1 MTRRGWRAS
10 MALASLTS
18 VVLMSGMTVAT
29 TAPIQLVAISSRTS
43 PGTLSILIEASQP
56 APYITS
62 QPDPLTLFVDLR
74 NVSTA
79 RVVNRFSAGL
89 GPVMSVDVE
98 DVAAPD
104 GSAVARVRMSLA
116 TPVRHEV
123 HSTRGTIRVD
133 FDLSAPDA
141 PPPPTVRKST
151 VAAVATVLERIE
163 TRADAEGVTVLL
175 VGNGQ
180 LLPSQVGKAADLPPR
195 LFLDFPDVRSGV
207 PPVTLVEL
215 GPIERVRVA
224 PNSRTPLVTRV
235 VLDLRW
241 PAAYR
246 IETPETNEHEL
257 RVIVFN
263 DEALLAEPAIRA
275 VPEVAEPAI
284 PAIPEVAEPAIPA
297 IPEVAEPA
305 ILAIP
310 EVAELAIPAVPEV
323 PEVMALASTAGPA
336 DVTDVVAA
344 GRSQRLPANSVF
356 VDPMA
361 ALRVMEAPE
370 AMEALRFV
378 GSLGLAAAAE
388 AARAETRVQSVLA
401 PAPIPPPAP
410 LATASLTSAPASPLR
425 TVIRAHQLGQGQVG
439 QPQRQYTGHAVSF
452 DFQNADLRA
461 VLRTFAEISSL
472 NIVIDPEVDGR
483 VDVALRDVPW
493 DQAFDLI
500 LQTNRLEYILT
511 GNIIRIAPSSV
522 LRTEAILRRD
532 LAAEQEL
539 AGELVDVTRT
549 LNYARA
555 EALAGLLTQSVLS
568 SRGQVQFDERTNTLI
583 ITDLVARLN
592 RADELISALDRAEPQ
607 VEIEAR
613 IVQVNTDYAK
623 ALGIEWGINGRVA
636 PELGNTTPLSFPNRG
651 GLTGRTGFSQGP
663 VGADARALLTENIG
677 TAVNLGAVNATSAI
691 GLALGSVSGAFNL
704 DVALSAL
711 ETEGKGR
718 ILSSPRITT
727 QNNVT
732 ATIIQG
738 DQIPIQTVAN
748 NTVTVTFQ
756 DAALTL
762 TVTPQITAADT
773 VIMQIE
779 LDNDVADFSR
789 SVNGIPP
796 IITQSASTTLQVADG
811 QTTVI
816 GGIFESIET
825 ERRRRTPGLSR
836 IPLLGWLFK
845 SEATTESSDE
855 LLIFVTPHILR

>member
-79 RVVNRFSAGL
+79 RVVNRFSAGR

-284 PAIPEVAEPAIPA
+284 
-297 IPEVAEPA
+297 
-305 ILAIP
+305 LAIP

-388 AARAETRVQSVLA
+388 AARAETRVRSVLA

-592 RADELISALDRAEPQ
+592 RADELISALDRAESQ

>member
-1 MTRRGWRAS
+1 MTPRGWCAS

-18 VVLMSGMTVAT
+18 VVPMSGMSGMIVAT

-56 APYITS
+56 AAYIIS

-79 RVVNRFSAGL
+79 GVANRFSAGR
-89 GPVMSVDVE
+89 GPVRSVDIE
-98 DVAAPD
+98 DLAAPD
-104 GSAVARVRMSLA
+104 GIAVARVRMSLA
-116 TPVRHEV
+116 TPVGHEV
-123 HSTRGTIRVD
+123 HSTRETIRVD

-141 PPPPTVRKST
+141 PSPPTVREST
-151 VAAVATVLERIE
+151 VATVATVLDRLE
-163 TRADAEGVTVLL
+163 TRADAEGITVVLG
-175 VGNGQ
+175 GNGQ
-180 LLPSQVGKAADLPPR
+180 LLPSQVGEATDLPPR

-207 PPVTLVEL
+207 PSVTPVEL
-215 GPIERVRVA
+215 GPVERVRVA

-246 IETPETNEHEL
+246 IETPETSEREL
-257 RVIVFN
+257 RVIVLN
-263 DEALLAEPAIRA
+263 DEASRAEPAIRA

-284 PAIPEVAEPAIPA
+284 PAISRVAELAIPAVPGVAEPAIPA
-297 IPEVAEPA
+297 IPR
-305 ILAIP
+305 
-310 EVAELAIPAVPEV
+310 VAELAIPTVPEV
-323 PEVMALASTAGPA
+323 VDLASTAGPA

-344 GRSQRLPANSVF
+344 GRPQR
-356 VDPMA
+356 A
-361 ALRVMEAPE
+361 AGELGVRGSHGRASGGSLQSAE
-370 AMEALRFV
+370 
-378 GSLGLAAAAE
+378 SLGLAAAVA
-388 AARAETRVQSVLA
+388 AARPARAGTQAQQVQSVLA

-410 LATASLTSAPASPLR
+410 LGTVPMVPLTSASASPVSN
-425 TVIRAHQLGQGQVG
+425 VIRAQPLGQAQLGQ
-439 QPQRQYTGHAVSF
+439 PPPQYTGHAVSF

-493 DQAFDLI
+493 DQAFALI
-500 LQTNRLEYILT
+500 LQTNRLEYTLDGT
-511 GNIIRIAPSSV
+511 IIRIAPSEV
-522 LRTEAILRRD
+522 LRAEAEARRR
-532 LAAEQEL
+532 LAEEEAL
-539 AGELVDVTRT
+539 AGELVVFTRT

-555 EALAGLLTQSVLS
+555 TDLAGLIIESVLS
-568 SRGQVQFDERTNTLI
+568 SRGQVQFDDRTNTLI
-583 ITDLVARLN
+583 MTDLVDRLT
-592 RADELISALDRAEPQ
+592 RADELITTLDQAEPQ

-613 IVQVNTDYAK
+613 IVQVNTDYAQS
-623 ALGIEWGINGRVA
+623 LGIEWGINGRA
-636 PELGNTTPLSFPNRG
+636 SPELGNTTPLSFPNRVELSG
-651 GLTGRTGFSQGP
+651 RNLGLQGP
-663 VGADARALLTENIG
+663 LGPAGAA
-677 TAVNLGAVNATSAI
+677 TAVNLGAVNPTSAV
-691 GLALGSVSGAFNL
+691 GLALGSVAGAFNL
-704 DVALSAL
+704 DVVLSAL

-718 ILSSPRITT
+718 ILSTPRITT
-727 QNNVT
+727 QNNVQ

-796 IITQSASTTLQVADG
+796 IITQSATTTLQVADG
-811 QTTVI
+811 ETTVI

-825 ERRRRTPGLSR
+825 ERRSRTPGLSR

-845 SEATTESSDE
+845 SESNTESSDE
-855 LLIFVTPHILR
+855 LLIFVTPHIIR

>member
-29 TAPIQLVAISSRTS
+29 TAPLQLVAISSRTS

-79 RVVNRFSAGL
+79 GVVNRFSAGR
-89 GPVMSVDVE
+89 GPVRSVDVE

-224 PNSRTPLVTRV
+224 PNSQTPLVTRV

-284 PAIPEVAEPAIPA
+284 RAVPEVAEPAIPA
-297 IPEVAEPA
+297 IPEVAE
-305 ILAIP
+305 
-310 EVAELAIPAVPEV
+310 LAIPAVLEV
-323 PEVMALASTAGPA
+323 VDLASTAGPA
-336 DVTDVVAA
+336 DVVAA
-344 GRSQRLPANSVF
+344 GRPQRLPANSVF

-361 ALRVMEAPE
+361 ALRVMEATE
-370 AMEALRFV
+370 AVDVVEGLRSV

-583 ITDLVARLN
+583 MTDLVAPPGQGR
-592 RADELISALDRAEPQ
+592 RAH
-607 VEIEAR
+607 
-613 IVQVNTDYAK
+613 
-623 ALGIEWGINGRVA
+623 
-636 PELGNTTPLSFPNRG
+636 
-651 GLTGRTGFSQGP
+651 
-663 VGADARALLTENIG
+663 
-677 TAVNLGAVNATSAI
+677 LGARPGPSHRSKSKPASCRSTPITRRRS
-691 GLALGSVSGAFNL
+691 GSSGGSTAG
-704 DVALSAL
+704 S
-711 ETEGKGR
+711 R
-718 ILSSPRITT
+718 LSS
-727 QNNVT
+727 
-732 ATIIQG
+732 
-738 DQIPIQTVAN
+738 
-748 NTVTVTFQ
+748 
-756 DAALTL
+756 
-762 TVTPQITAADT
+762 
-773 VIMQIE
+773 
-779 LDNDVADFSR
+779 
-789 SVNGIPP
+789 GI
-796 IITQSASTTLQVADG
+796 
-811 QTTVI
+811 
-816 GGIFESIET
+816 
-825 ERRRRTPGLSR
+825 RRRCHSR
-836 IPLLGWLFK
+836 IGAG
-845 SEATTESSDE
+845 SRDE
-855 LLIFVTPHILR
+855 PASRRDPWAPTRARC

>member
-1 MTRRGWRAS
+1 MPS

-18 VVLMSGMTVAT
+18 VVPMSGMSVAT

-79 RVVNRFSAGL
+79 GVVNRFSAGR
-89 GPVMSVDVE
+89 GPVRSVDIE
-98 DVAAPD
+98 DLAAPD
-104 GSAVARVRMSLA
+104 GSAIARVRMSLA
-116 TPVRHEV
+116 TLVRHEV
-123 HSTRGTIRVD
+123 HSTRETIRVD
-133 FDLSAPDA
+133 FDLSARDA
-141 PPPPTVRKST
+141 PSPPTVKEIT
-151 VAAVATVLERIE
+151 AATVATVLDRIE
-163 TRADAEGVTVLL
+163 TRADAEGITVVLG
-175 VGNGQ
+175 GNGQ
-180 LLPSQVGKAADLPPR
+180 LLPSQVGEAADLPPR
-195 LFLDFPDVRSGV
+195 LFLDFPDVRSDV
-207 PPVTLVEL
+207 PSVTPVEL

-246 IETPETNEHEL
+246 IETPETSEREL
-257 RVIVFN
+257 RVIVLN
-263 DEALLAEPAIRA
+263 DEALPAEPALRA

-284 PAIPEVAEPAIPA
+284 PAIPRVAD
-297 IPEVAEPA
+297 
-305 ILAIP
+305 
-310 EVAELAIPAVPEV
+310 LAIPAVPEV
-323 PEVMALASTAGPA
+323 VDLASTAGPA
-336 DVTDVVAA
+336 NVTDVVAA
-344 GRSQRLPANSVF
+344 GRPQRLPANSVF
-356 VDPMA
+356 VDPIG
-361 ALRVMEAPE
+361 ALRVMEA
-370 AMEALRFV
+370 MEATQAVEAVEALQSAE
-378 GSLGLAAAAE
+378 SLGLAAAVA
-388 AARAETRVQSVLA
+388 AARPARAGTQAQQVQSVLA
-401 PAPIPPPAP
+401 PAPISPPAT
-410 LATASLTSAPASPLR
+410 LATVPMVPLTSEPASPLSN
-425 TVIRAHQLGQGQVG
+425 VIRAQPLGQAQVG
-439 QPQRQYTGHAVSF
+439 QPPPQYTGHAVSF

-493 DQAFDLI
+493 DQAFALI
-500 LQTNRLEYILT
+500 LQTNRLEYILDGT
-511 GNIIRIAPSSV
+511 IIRIAPSEV
-522 LRTEAILRRD
+522 LGAEAEARRR
-532 LAAEQEL
+532 LAEEEAL
-539 AGELVDVTRT
+539 AGELVVFTRT

-555 EALAGLLTQSVLS
+555 TDLAGLITESVLS
-568 SRGQVQFDERTNTLI
+568 SRGQVQFDDRTNTLI
-583 ITDLVARLN
+583 MTDLVDRLT
-592 RADELISALDRAEPQ
+592 RADELITTLDQAEPQ
-607 VEIEAR
+607 VEIGAR

-623 ALGIEWGINGRVA
+623 SLGIEWGINGRVS

-651 GLTGRTGFSQGP
+651 EVSGRGLGTQGP
-663 VGADARALLTENIG
+663 LGVG
-677 TAVNLGAVNATSAI
+677 TAVNLGTVNPTSAI
-691 GLALGSVSGAFNL
+691 GLALGSVAGAFNL
-704 DVALSAL
+704 DLVLSAL

-718 ILSSPRITT
+718 ILSTPRITT
-727 QNNVT
+727 QNNVQ

-779 LDNDVADFSR
+779 LDNDVADFGR

-796 IITQSASTTLQVADG
+796 IITQSASTTLQVGDG

-825 ERRRRTPGLSR
+825 ERQSRTPGLSR

-845 SEATTESSDE
+845 TESNTESSDE
-855 LLIFVTPHILR
+855 LLIFVTPHIIR

>member
-1 MTRRGWRAS
+1 MTRRGWCAS

-18 VVLMSGMTVAT
+18 VVPMSGMSGMTAAT
-29 TAPIQLVAISSRTS
+29 SAPIQLVAISSRTS

-79 RVVNRFSAGL
+79 GVVNRFSAGL
-89 GPVMSVDVE
+89 GPVRSVDIE
-98 DVAAPD
+98 DFAAPD

-116 TPVRHEV
+116 TPLGHEV

-141 PPPPTVRKST
+141 LSPPTVRES
-151 VAAVATVLERIE
+151 AVATVATVATVLDRIE
-163 TRADAEGVTVLL
+163 TRADAEGITVVLG
-175 VGNGQ
+175 GNGQ
-180 LLPSQVGKAADLPPR
+180 LLPSQVGEATELPPR

-207 PPVTLVEL
+207 PSVTPVEL

-246 IETPETNEHEL
+246 IETPETGEREL
-257 RVIVFN
+257 RVIVLN
-263 DEALLAEPAIRA
+263 DEALGAEPAIQA
-275 VPEVAEPAI
+275 VPEVTEPAI
-284 PAIPEVAEPAIPA
+284 PAIPRVAA
-297 IPEVAEPA
+297 
-305 ILAIP
+305 LT
-310 EVAELAIPAVPEV
+310 IPAVPEV
-323 PEVMALASTAGPA
+323 VDLASTAGPA
-336 DVTDVVAA
+336 DVTDVVAV
-344 GRSQRLPANSVF
+344 GRPQQLPANSVF
-356 VDPMA
+356 VDPIA
-361 ALRVMEAPE
+361 ALRVMETME
-370 AMEALRFV
+370 AMEATEAV
-378 GSLGLAAAAE
+378 EAVEAPQSVESPGLAAAVAAAE
-388 AARAETRVQSVLA
+388 PAPAQTQAQSVLA
-401 PAPIPPPAP
+401 PAPIPPPETLVSGP
-410 LATASLTSAPASPLR
+410 LTGASASRLR
-425 TVIRAHQLGQGQVG
+425 NVIRPAQLGQAQLG
-439 QPQRQYTGHAVSF
+439 QPPPQYTGHAVSF

-472 NIVIDPEVDGR
+472 NIVIDPDVDGR

-493 DQAFDLI
+493 DQAFALI
-500 LQTNRLEYILT
+500 LQTNRLEYTLDGT
-511 GNIIRIAPSSV
+511 IIRIAPSEV
-522 LRTEAILRRD
+522 LRAEAEARRR
-532 LAAEQEL
+532 LAEEQAL
-539 AGELVDVTRT
+539 AGELLTLTRT

-555 EALAGLLTQSVLS
+555 ENLVALITESVLS
-568 SRGQVQFDERTNTLI
+568 SRGQVQFDDRTNTLI
-583 ITDLVARLN
+583 MTDLADRLTS
-592 RADELISALDRAEPQ
+592 ADELISTLDRAEPQ

-613 IVQVNTDYAK
+613 IVQVNTDYAQ
-623 ALGIEWGINGRVA
+623 ALGIEWGINGRIA
-636 PELGNTTPLSFPNRG
+636 PDLANTTPLSFPNRG
-651 GLTGRTGFSQGP
+651 GVTGRTGSVQGP
-663 VGADARALLTENIG
+663 VGADARAQPSENLG
-677 TAVNLGAVNATSAI
+677 TVVNLGAVNPTSAI
-691 GLALGSVSGAFNL
+691 GLALGSVAGAFNL
-704 DVALSAL
+704 DVVLSAL

-718 ILSSPRITT
+718 ILSTPRITT
-727 QNNVT
+727 QNNVE

-796 IITQSASTTLQVADG
+796 IITQSASTTLQVGDG
-811 QTTVI
+811 DTTVI

-825 ERRRRTPGLSR
+825 ERQSRTPGLSR

-845 SEATTESSDE
+845 SDSTTESSDE

>member
-1 MTRRGWRAS
+1 MARRGWRAY

-56 APYITS
+56 APYVTS

-79 RVVNRFSAGL
+79 GVVNRFSAGR
-89 GPVMSVDVE
+89 GPVRSVDIE

-133 FDLSAPDA
+133 FDLSASDA
-141 PPPPTVRKST
+141 ASPPTVREST
-151 VAAVATVLERIE
+151 VARVATVLDRIE
-163 TRADAEGVTVLL
+163 TWADAEGITVLL

-180 LLPSQVGKAADLPPR
+180 LLPSQVGEAADVPSR

-207 PPVTLVEL
+207 PSVIPVEL

-224 PNSRTPLVTRV
+224 PNSQTPLVTRV

-246 IETPETNEHEL
+246 IETSETNEREL
-257 RVIVFN
+257 RVIVLN
-263 DEALLAEPAIRA
+263 DEPLPAEPAIQA

-284 PAIPEVAEPAIPA
+284 PAIPK
-297 IPEVAEPA
+297 
-305 ILAIP
+305 L
-310 EVAELAIPAVPEV
+310 AELVTPAVPEV
-323 PEVMALASTAGPA
+323 PEVMALASPAGPT
-336 DVTDVVAA
+336 DVIDVVAA
-344 GRSQRLPANSVF
+344 GRPQRLPANSVF
-356 VDPMA
+356 VDPIA
-361 ALRVMEAPE
+361 ALRVIE
-370 AMEALRFV
+370 AMEATEATEAVEAVEGLQSV
-378 GSLGLAAAAE
+378 ESLGLAAAV
-388 AARAETRVQSVLA
+388 AAAQPARGGTQAQQVQSVLA
-401 PAPIPPPAP
+401 PAPIPPPAT
-410 LATASLTSAPASPLR
+410 LATVPMVPLTSEPASPR
-425 TVIRAHQLGQGQVG
+425 SNVIRAQPLGQAQLGQ
-439 QPQRQYTGHAVSF
+439 PPPQYTGHAVSF

-493 DQAFDLI
+493 DQAFALI
-500 LQTNRLEYILT
+500 LQTNRLEYVLDGT
-511 GNIIRIAPSSV
+511 IIRIAPSEV
-522 LRTEAILRRD
+522 LRAEAEARRR
-532 LAAEQEL
+532 LAEEEAL
-539 AGELVDVTRT
+539 AGELVVLTRT
-549 LNYARA
+549 VNYARA
-555 EALAGLLTQSVLS
+555 ADLAGLITESVLS
-568 SRGQVQFDERTNTLI
+568 SRGQVQFDDRTNTLI
-583 ITDLVARLN
+583 MTDLVDRLT
-592 RADELISALDRAEPQ
+592 RADQLISTLDQAEPQ

-613 IVQVNTDYAK
+613 IVQVNTDYAQS
-623 ALGIEWGINGRVA
+623 LGIEWGINGRVS
-636 PELGNTTPLSFPNRG
+636 PQLGNTTPLSFPNRG
-651 GLTGRTGFSQGP
+651 GLTGRTGATQGP
-663 VGADARALLTENIG
+663 LGQPLEAVA
-677 TAVNLGAVNATSAI
+677 TAVNLGAVNPTSAI
-691 GLALGSVSGAFNL
+691 GLALGSVAGAFNL
-704 DVALSAL
+704 DVVLSAL

-718 ILSSPRITT
+718 ILSTPRITT
-727 QNNVT
+727 QNNVE

-796 IITQSASTTLQVADG
+796 IITQSASTTLQVGDG
-811 QTTVI
+811 ETTVI

-825 ERRRRTPGLSR
+825 ERRSRTPGLSR

-845 SEATTESSDE
+845 SESNTESSDE
-855 LLIFVTPHILR
+855 LLIFVTPHIIR

>member
-29 TAPIQLVAISSRTS
+29 TTPIQLVAISSRTS

-56 APYITS
+56 APYVTS

-79 RVVNRFSAGL
+79 GVVNRFSAGR
-89 GPVMSVDVE
+89 GPVRSVDIE

-104 GSAVARVRMSLA
+104 GSAIARVRMSLA

-133 FDLSAPDA
+133 FDLSASDA
-141 PPPPTVRKST
+141 ASPPTVREST
-151 VAAVATVLERIE
+151 VARVATVATVLDRIE
-163 TRADAEGVTVLL
+163 TRADAEGITVLL
-175 VGNGQ
+175 VGNGH
-180 LLPSQVGKAADLPPR
+180 LLPSQVGEAADVPPR

-207 PPVTLVEL
+207 PSVIPVEL

-224 PNSRTPLVTRV
+224 PNSQTPLVTRV

-246 IETPETNEHEL
+246 IETSETNEREL
-257 RVIVFN
+257 RVIVLN
-263 DEALLAEPAIRA
+263 DEASPAEPAIQA

-284 PAIPEVAEPAIPA
+284 PATLKLAEV
-297 IPEVAEPA
+297 VT
-305 ILAIP
+305 
-310 EVAELAIPAVPEV
+310 PAVPEV
-323 PEVMALASTAGPA
+323 PEVMALASPAGA
-336 DVTDVVAA
+336 TDVTDVVAA
-344 GRSQRLPANSVF
+344 GRPQRLPANSVF
-356 VDPMA
+356 VDPIA
-361 ALRVMEAPE
+361 ALRVIE
-370 AMEALRFV
+370 AMEAMEATEATEAAEAVEGLQSV
-378 GSLGLAAAAE
+378 ESLGLAAAVA
-388 AARAETRVQSVLA
+388 AAQPARAGTQAQQVQSVLA
-401 PAPIPPPAP
+401 PAPIPLPAT
-410 LATASLTSAPASPLR
+410 LATVPMVPLTSEPASPLGN
-425 TVIRAHQLGQGQVG
+425 VIRAQPLGQAQVG
-439 QPQRQYTGHAVSF
+439 QPPPQYTGHAVSF

-472 NIVIDPEVDGR
+472 NIVIDPAVDGR

-493 DQAFDLI
+493 DQAFALI
-500 LQTNRLEYILT
+500 LQTNQLEYILDGT
-511 GNIIRIAPSSV
+511 IIRIAPSEV
-522 LRTEAILRRD
+522 LRAEAAAQKA
-532 LAAEQEL
+532 LADERAL
-539 AGELVDVTRT
+539 AGELLTLTRT

-555 EALAGLLTQSVLS
+555 ENLVNLITDSVLS
-568 SRGQVQFDERTNTLI
+568 PRGQVQFDDRTNTLI
-583 ITDLVARLN
+583 MTDLAARLTS
-592 RADELISALDRAEPQ
+592 ADELITTLDRAEPQ

-613 IVQVNTDYAK
+613 IVQVNTDYAQS
-623 ALGIEWGINGRVA
+623 LGIEWGINGRVS
-636 PELGNTTPLSFPNRG
+636 PEIGNTTPLSFPNRAE
-651 GLTGRTGFSQGP
+651 LSGRDLGTQGP
-663 VGADARALLTENIG
+663 LGAA
-677 TAVNLGAVNATSAI
+677 TAVNLGTVNPTSAF
-691 GLALGSVSGAFNL
+691 GLALGSVAGAFNL
-704 DVALSAL
+704 DVVLSAL

-718 ILSSPRITT
+718 ILSTPRITT
-727 QNNVT
+727 QNNVQ

-796 IITQSASTTLQVADG
+796 IITQSASTTLQVGDG
-811 QTTVI
+811 DTTVI

-845 SEATTESSDE
+845 NESNTESSDE
-855 LLIFVTPHILR
+855 LLIFVTPHIIR

>member
-1 MTRRGWRAS
+1 MTPRGWCAS

-18 VVLMSGMTVAT
+18 VVPMSGMIVAT

-56 APYITS
+56 AAYIIS

-79 RVVNRFSAGL
+79 GVANRFSAGR
-89 GPVMSVDVE
+89 GPVRSVDSE
-98 DVAAPD
+98 DLAAPD
-104 GSAVARVRMSLA
+104 GIAVARVRMSLA
-116 TPVRHEV
+116 TPVGHEV

-141 PPPPTVRKST
+141 PSPPTVKES
-151 VAAVATVLERIE
+151 AVATVATVLDRLE
-163 TRADAEGVTVLL
+163 TRADAEGITVVLG
-175 VGNGQ
+175 GNGQ
-180 LLPSQVGKAADLPPR
+180 LLPSQVGEATDLPPR

-207 PPVTLVEL
+207 PSVTPVEL
-215 GPIERVRVA
+215 GPVERVRVA

-246 IETPETNEHEL
+246 IETPETSEREL
-257 RVIVFN
+257 RVIVLN
-263 DEALLAEPAIRA
+263 DEASRAEPAIPA

-284 PAIPEVAEPAIPA
+284 PAIPR
-297 IPEVAEPA
+297 
-305 ILAIP
+305 
-310 EVAELAIPAVPEV
+310 VAELAIPTVPEV
-323 PEVMALASTAGPA
+323 VDLASTAGPA

-344 GRSQRLPANSVF
+344 GRPQRQPANSVF
-356 VDPMA
+356 VDPIA
-361 ALRVMEAPE
+361 ALRVMEARE
-370 AMEALRFV
+370 AMEATEAV
-378 GSLGLAAAAE
+378 EAPQSAEPHGLVAAVAAAE
-388 AARAETRVQSVLA
+388 PAPAVAQAQSVLA

-410 LATASLTSAPASPLR
+410 LATAPMVPLTSEPASPLSN
-425 TVIRAHQLGQGQVG
+425 VIRAQPLGQAQVG
-439 QPQRQYTGHAVSF
+439 QPPPQYTGHAVSF

-493 DQAFDLI
+493 DQAFALI
-500 LQTNRLEYILT
+500 LQTNRLEYVLDGT
-511 GNIIRIAPSSV
+511 IIRIAPSEV
-522 LRTEAILRRD
+522 LRAEAEARRR
-532 LAAEQEL
+532 LAEEEAL
-539 AGELVDVTRT
+539 AGELVVFTRT

-555 EALAGLLTQSVLS
+555 TDLAGLITESVLS
-568 SRGQVQFDERTNTLI
+568 SRGQVQFDDRTNTLI
-583 ITDLVARLN
+583 MTDLVDRLT
-592 RADELISALDRAEPQ
+592 RADELITTLDQAEPQ

-613 IVQVNTDYAK
+613 IVQVNTDYAQS
-623 ALGIEWGINGRVA
+623 LGIEWGINGRVS

-651 GLTGRTGFSQGP
+651 ELSGRDLGIQGP
-663 VGADARALLTENIG
+663 LGAG
-677 TAVNLGAVNATSAI
+677 TAVNLGTVNPTSAI
-691 GLALGSVSGAFNL
+691 GLALGSVAGAFNL
-704 DVALSAL
+704 DVVLSAL

-718 ILSSPRITT
+718 ILSTPRITT
-727 QNNVT
+727 QNNVQ

-796 IITQSASTTLQVADG
+796 IITQSATTTLQVGDG
-811 QTTVI
+811 ETTVI

-825 ERRRRTPGLSR
+825 ERRSRTPGLSR

-845 SEATTESSDE
+845 TEANTESSDE
-855 LLIFVTPHILR
+855 LLIFVTPHIIR

>member
-10 MALASLTS
+10 MALALLTS
-18 VVLMSGMTVAT
+18 VVLTSGMTVAT

-56 APYITS
+56 ASYVTS

-79 RVVNRFSAGL
+79 GVVNRFSAGR
-89 GPVMSVDVE
+89 GPVRRVDIE

-141 PPPPTVRKST
+141 PSSPTVGEST
-151 VAAVATVLERIE
+151 AVTVATVLERIE
-163 TRADAEGVTVLL
+163 TSADAEGITVLL

-180 LLPSQVGKAADLPPR
+180 LLPGQVGEAADLPPR
-195 LFLDFPDVRSGV
+195 LFLDFPNVRSGV
-207 PPVTLVEL
+207 PSVTPVEL

-246 IETPETNEHEL
+246 IETSETNEREL
-257 RVIVFN
+257 RVIVLN
-263 DEALLAEPAIRA
+263 DEALPVEPAIRA

-284 PAIPEVAEPAIPA
+284 PAVPRVAEPAIPP
-297 IPEVAEPA
+297 ISRVAA
-305 ILAIP
+305 T
-310 EVAELAIPAVPEV
+310 PAVSEV
-323 PEVMALASTAGPA
+323 VDLASPAGPA
-336 DVTDVVAA
+336 GVTDLVAA
-344 GRSQRLPANSVF
+344 GRPQSLSANSVF

-361 ALRVMEAPE
+361 ALRV
-370 AMEALRFV
+370 EALQSAE
-378 GSLGLAAAAE
+378 SLGLAAAV
-388 AARAETRVQSVLA
+388 AAAQPARGETQAQQVQSILA
-401 PAPIPPPAP
+401 PAPIPPPAT
-410 LATASLTSAPASPLR
+410 LATAPMVPMVSMVPLTSEPASPR
-425 TVIRAHQLGQGQVG
+425 SNVIRAQPLGQAQGG
-439 QPQRQYTGHAVSF
+439 QPPPQYTGHAVSF

-493 DQAFDLI
+493 DQAFALI
-500 LQTNRLEYILT
+500 LQTNRLEYVLDGT
-511 GNIIRIAPSSV
+511 IIRIAPSEV
-522 LRTEAILRRD
+522 LRAEAEARRR
-532 LAAEQEL
+532 LAEEQAL
-539 AGELVDVTRT
+539 AGELVVFTRT

-555 EALAGLLTQSVLS
+555 ADLANLITESVLS
-568 SRGQVQFDERTNTLI
+568 SRGQVQFDDQTNTLI
-583 ITDLVARLN
+583 MTDLVDRLT
-592 RADELISALDRAEPQ
+592 RADELITTLDQAEPQ

-613 IVQVNTDYAK
+613 IVQVNTDYARS
-623 ALGIEWGINGRVA
+623 LGIEWGINGRSS
-636 PELGNTTPLSFPNRG
+636 PELANTTPLSFPNRVELSG
-651 GLTGRTGFSQGP
+651 RNLGLQGP
-663 VGADARALLTENIG
+663 AGVG
-677 TAVNLGAVNATSAI
+677 TAVNLGAVNPTSAI
-691 GLALGSVSGAFNL
+691 GLALGSVAGAFNL
-704 DVALSAL
+704 DVVLSAL
-711 ETEGKGR
+711 ETSGNGR
-718 ILSSPRITT
+718 ILSTPRITT

-796 IITQSASTTLQVADG
+796 IITQSATTTLQVADG
-811 QTTVI
+811 ETTVI

-825 ERRRRTPGLSR
+825 ERRSRTPILSR

-845 SEATTESSDE
+845 SESNTESSDE
-855 LLIFVTPHILR
+855 LLIFIFVTPHIIR

>member
-1 MTRRGWRAS
+1 MTRRSWRAS

-56 APYITS
+56 APYVTS

-79 RVVNRFSAGL
+79 GVVNRFSAGR
-89 GPVMSVDVE
+89 GPVRSVDIE

-141 PPPPTVRKST
+141 ASPPTVREST
-151 VAAVATVLERIE
+151 VARVATVATVLERIE
-163 TRADAEGVTVLL
+163 TSADAEGITVLL

-180 LLPSQVGKAADLPPR
+180 LLPGQVGEAADVPPR
-195 LFLDFPDVRSGV
+195 LFLDFPNVRSGV
-207 PPVTLVEL
+207 PSVTPVEL

-246 IETPETNEHEL
+246 IETSETNEREL
-257 RVIVFN
+257 RVIVLN
-263 DEALLAEPAIRA
+263 DEALPAEPAIQA

-284 PAIPEVAEPAIPA
+284 PPISRVAAT
-297 IPEVAEPA
+297 
-305 ILAIP
+305 
-310 EVAELAIPAVPEV
+310 PAVPKV
-323 PEVMALASTAGPA
+323 VDLASPAGPA
-336 DVTDVVAA
+336 DVTDLVA
-344 GRSQRLPANSVF
+344 RPQRLPANSVF

-361 ALRVMEAPE
+361 ALRV
-370 AMEALRFV
+370 EALQSAE
-378 GSLGLAAAAE
+378 SLGLAAAVA
-388 AARAETRVQSVLA
+388 AAQPARAGTQAQQVQSVLA
-401 PAPIPPPAP
+401 PAPIPPPAT
-410 LATASLTSAPASPLR
+410 LATAPMVPMVPMVPLTSEPASPR
-425 TVIRAHQLGQGQVG
+425 SNVIRAQPLGQAQLGQ
-439 QPQRQYTGHAVSF
+439 PPPQYTGHAVSF

-493 DQAFDLI
+493 DQAFALI
-500 LQTNRLEYILT
+500 LQTNRLEYVLDGT
-511 GNIIRIAPSSV
+511 IIRIAPSEV
-522 LRTEAILRRD
+522 LRAEAEARRR
-532 LAAEQEL
+532 LAEEEAL
-539 AGELVDVTRT
+539 AGELVVFTRT
-549 LNYARA
+549 VNYARA
-555 EALAGLLTQSVLS
+555 ADLANLITESVLS
-568 SRGQVQFDERTNTLI
+568 SRGQVQFDDRTNTLI
-583 ITDLVARLN
+583 MTDLVDRLT
-592 RADELISALDRAEPQ
+592 RADQLISTLDQAEPQ

-613 IVQVNTDYAK
+613 IVQVNTDYAQS
-623 ALGIEWGINGRVA
+623 LGIEWEINGRA
-636 PELGNTTPLSFPNRG
+636 SPELGNTTPLSFPNRVEVSG
-651 GLTGRTGFSQGP
+651 RNLGLQGP
-663 VGADARALLTENIG
+663 LGTAGAG
-677 TAVNLGAVNATSAI
+677 TAVNLGAVNPTSAI
-691 GLALGSVSGAFNL
+691 GLALGSVAGAFNL
-704 DVALSAL
+704 DVVLSAL

-718 ILSSPRITT
+718 ILSTPRITT

-796 IITQSASTTLQVADG
+796 IITQSATTTLQVADG
-811 QTTVI
+811 ETTVI

-825 ERRRRTPGLSR
+825 ERRSRTPGLSR

-845 SEATTESSDE
+845 SESNTENSDE
-855 LLIFVTPHILR
+855 LLIFVTPHIIR

>member
-10 MALASLTS
+10 MTLASLTS

-29 TAPIQLVAISSRTS
+29 TAQIQLVAISSRTS

-56 APYITS
+56 APYVTS

-79 RVVNRFSAGL
+79 GVVNRFSAGR
-89 GPVMSVDVE
+89 GPVRSVDIE

-123 HSTRGTIRVD
+123 RSTRGTIRVD
-133 FDLSAPDA
+133 FDLSASDA
-141 PPPPTVRKST
+141 ASPPTVREST
-151 VAAVATVLERIE
+151 VATVATVLERIE
-163 TRADAEGVTVLL
+163 TSADAEGITVLL

-180 LLPSQVGKAADLPPR
+180 LLPGQVGEAADVPPR

-207 PPVTLVEL
+207 PSVTPVEL

-224 PNSRTPLVTRV
+224 PNSQTPLVTRV

-246 IETPETNEHEL
+246 IETSETNEREL
-257 RVIVFN
+257 RVIVLN
-263 DEALLAEPAIRA
+263 DEALPAEPAIRA

-284 PAIPEVAEPAIPA
+284 PAVPRAAEPAIPP
-297 IPEVAEPA
+297 IPRVA
-305 ILAIP
+305 
-310 EVAELAIPAVPEV
+310 AIPAVPEV
-323 PEVMALASTAGPA
+323 VDLASTPGPA
-336 DVTDVVAA
+336 DVTDLVA
-344 GRSQRLPANSVF
+344 RPERLPANSVF

-361 ALRVMEAPE
+361 ALRV
-370 AMEALRFV
+370 EALQSAE
-378 GSLGLAAAAE
+378 SLGLAAAV
-388 AARAETRVQSVLA
+388 AAAQPARGGTQAQQVQSVLA
-401 PAPIPPPAP
+401 PAPIPPPAT
-410 LATASLTSAPASPLR
+410 LATVPMVPMVPLTSAPSSRLRNVIGAS
-425 TVIRAHQLGQGQVG
+425 QLGQAQLG
-439 QPQRQYTGHAVSF
+439 QPPPQYTGHAVSF

-493 DQAFDLI
+493 DQAFALI
-500 LQTNRLEYILT
+500 LQTNRLEYILDGT
-511 GNIIRIAPSSV
+511 IIRIAPSEV
-522 LRTEAILRRD
+522 LRAEAEARRR
-532 LAAEQEL
+532 LAEEEAL
-539 AGELVDVTRT
+539 AGELVVFTRT

-555 EALAGLLTQSVLS
+555 TDLAGLITESVLS
-568 SRGQVQFDERTNTLI
+568 SRGQVQFDDRTNTLI
-583 ITDLVARLN
+583 MTDLVDRLT
-592 RADELISALDRAEPQ
+592 RADQLITTLDQAEPQ

-613 IVQVNTDYAK
+613 IVQVNTDYAR
-623 ALGIEWGINGRVA
+623 ALGIEWGINGQVS
-636 PELGNTTPLSFPNRG
+636 PQLGNTTPLSFPNRG
-651 GLTGRTGFSQGP
+651 ELSGRNLGLQGP
-663 VGADARALLTENIG
+663 LGAG
-677 TAVNLGAVNATSAI
+677 TAVNLGAVNPTTAI
-691 GLALGSVSGAFNL
+691 GLALGSVAGAFNL
-704 DVALSAL
+704 DVVLSAL

-718 ILSSPRITT
+718 ILSTPRITT

-756 DAALTL
+756 DGALTL

-796 IITQSASTTLQVADG
+796 IITQSATTTLQVADG
-811 QTTVI
+811 ETTVI

-825 ERRRRTPGLSR
+825 ERRSRTPGLSR

-845 SEATTESSDE
+845 SESNTESSDE
-855 LLIFVTPHILR
+855 LLIFVTPHIIR

>member
-56 APYITS
+56 APYVTS

-79 RVVNRFSAGL
+79 GVVNRFSAGR
-89 GPVMSVDVE
+89 GPVRSVDIE

-104 GSAVARVRMSLA
+104 GSAIARVRMSLA

-133 FDLSAPDA
+133 FDLSASDA
-141 PPPPTVRKST
+141 ASPPTVREST
-151 VAAVATVLERIE
+151 VARVATVATVLDRIE
-163 TRADAEGVTVLL
+163 TRADAEGITVLL

-180 LLPSQVGKAADLPPR
+180 LLPSQVGEAADVPPR

-207 PPVTLVEL
+207 PSVIPVEL

-224 PNSRTPLVTRV
+224 PNSQTPLVTRV

-246 IETPETNEHEL
+246 IETSETNEREL
-257 RVIVFN
+257 RVIVLN
-263 DEALLAEPAIRA
+263 DEASPAEPAIQA

-284 PAIPEVAEPAIPA
+284 PATLKLAEV
-297 IPEVAEPA
+297 VT
-305 ILAIP
+305 
-310 EVAELAIPAVPEV
+310 PAVPEV
-323 PEVMALASTAGPA
+323 PEVMALASPAGA
-336 DVTDVVAA
+336 TDVTDVVAA
-344 GRSQRLPANSVF
+344 GRPQRLPANSVF
-356 VDPMA
+356 VDPIA
-361 ALRVMEAPE
+361 ALRVIE
-370 AMEALRFV
+370 AMEAMEATEATEAAEAVEGLQSV
-378 GSLGLAAAAE
+378 ESLGLAAAVA
-388 AARAETRVQSVLA
+388 AAQPARAGTQAQQVQSVLA
-401 PAPIPPPAP
+401 PAPIPLPAT
-410 LATASLTSAPASPLR
+410 LATVPMVPLTSEPASPLGN
-425 TVIRAHQLGQGQVG
+425 VIRAQPLGQAQVG
-439 QPQRQYTGHAVSF
+439 QPPPQYTGHAVSF

-472 NIVIDPEVDGR
+472 NIVIDPAVDGR

-493 DQAFDLI
+493 DQAFALI
-500 LQTNRLEYILT
+500 LQTNQLEYILDGT
-511 GNIIRIAPSSV
+511 IIRIAPSEV
-522 LRTEAILRRD
+522 LRAEAAAQKA
-532 LAAEQEL
+532 LADERAL
-539 AGELVDVTRT
+539 AGELLTLTRT

-555 EALAGLLTQSVLS
+555 ENLVNLITDSVLS
-568 SRGQVQFDERTNTLI
+568 PRGQVQFDDRTNTLI
-583 ITDLVARLN
+583 MTDLAARLTS
-592 RADELISALDRAEPQ
+592 ADELITTLDRAEPQ

-613 IVQVNTDYAK
+613 IVQVNTDYAQS
-623 ALGIEWGINGRVA
+623 LGIEWGINGRVS
-636 PELGNTTPLSFPNRG
+636 PEIGNTTPLSFPNRAE
-651 GLTGRTGFSQGP
+651 LSGRDLGTQGP
-663 VGADARALLTENIG
+663 LGAA
-677 TAVNLGAVNATSAI
+677 TAVNLGTVNPTSAF
-691 GLALGSVSGAFNL
+691 GLALGSVAGAFNL
-704 DVALSAL
+704 DVVLSAL

-718 ILSSPRITT
+718 ILSTPRITT
-727 QNNVT
+727 QNNVQ

-796 IITQSASTTLQVADG
+796 IITQSASTTLQVGDG
-811 QTTVI
+811 DTTVI

-845 SEATTESSDE
+845 NESNTESSDE
-855 LLIFVTPHILR
+855 LLIFVTPHIIR